1 MINIEGCK
9 LICIDDET
17 DALNFG
23 DGIKELTFGKEYH
36 IITDYLYNVSVCSV
50 LFCHFLKNKSNNGRR
65 YVSLINDKGKSNDY
79 LIDRFV
85 TLEVFREIKLNQ
97 LGI

>member
-1 MINIEGCK
+1 MINIDWCK

-23 DGIKELTFGKEYH
+23 DGIKELTWGKEYH
-36 IITDYLYNVSVCSV
+36 IITDLYNYVD
-50 LFCHFLKNKSNNGRR
+50 GRR
-65 YVSLINDKGKSNDY
+65 YVSLINDKGKRNDY
-79 LIDRFV
+79 LINRFV
-85 TLEVFREIKLNQ
+85 QLERFREIQLNK

>member
-36 IITDYLYNVSVCSV
+36 IIADYLYNV
-50 LFCHFLKNKSNNGRR
+50 NGRR